1 MVVAQGLGMAGVGV
15 AIGLGIALLVSH
27 LLESLLYGVSARDPL
42 TFLGVGALLLT
53 VAAVAS
59 FVPARRASKL
69 DPLGALRS

>member
-1 MVVAQGLGMAGVGV
+1 MAGVGV